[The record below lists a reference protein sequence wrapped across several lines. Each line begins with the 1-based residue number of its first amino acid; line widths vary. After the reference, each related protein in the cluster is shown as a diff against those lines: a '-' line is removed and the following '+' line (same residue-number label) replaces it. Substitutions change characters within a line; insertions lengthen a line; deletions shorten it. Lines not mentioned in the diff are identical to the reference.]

1 MRNVTSP
8 AQLVNDGASNGQ
20 QSTGNGSRR
29 QQQQSLEIAIQPVE
43 EPLPLVD
50 LKGSA
55 AQQQPLA
62 IANQPFKEHSNL
74 IDLGDRS
81 GSVQQQPTLEP
92 HRSLDLP
99 YLHTAQQQTL
109 EPHWPPQSSLD
120 LLDLHTAQQQ
130 KVEPHW
136 APNSSSNLLG
146 LQFAQQQKQW
156 ICNLRRLPCDLYSC
170 SAHDR
175 GALTTGWRDSNPQF
189 SD

>member
-74 IDLGDRS
+74 IDLGERS

-92 HRSLDLP
+92 HRPSNSSLDLP
-99 YLHTAQQQTL
+99 YLHTAQQQTV
-109 EPHWPPQSSLD
+109 EPHWP
-120 LLDLHTAQQQ
+120 
-130 KVEPHW
+130 
-136 APNSSSNLLG
+136 PNSSSNLLG
-146 LQFAQQQKQW
+146 LQFAQQQKQG
-156 ICNLRRLPCDLYSC
+156 ICYLWRLPCDLYSC